1 MRSRAK
7 TRPTGTPETP
17 LCEVDFFDKKKVDR
31 LIKKSRPAE
40 ELYSLSELFAILG
53 DTTRLKI
60 VLALI
65 ETELCVCDM
74 AGFLGITKSAVSHH
88 LRLMRNL
95 RLVRF
100 RREGKMIY
108 YTLDDHHIESLLK
121 QAAEHVVEQR

>member
-1 MRSRAK
+1 MPAK
-7 TRPTGTPETP
+7 PIDLKSPP
-17 LCEVDFFDKKKVDR
+17 DVCAIDFFDIKKIRKLKKK
-31 LIKKSRPAE
+31 IRPE
-40 ELYSLSELFAILG
+40 SELHELSDVFSILS

-65 ETELCVCDM
+65 ETELCVCDI

-100 RREGKMIY
+100 RRDGKMTY
-108 YTLDDHHIESLLK
+108 YSLDDHHIVNLLT
-121 QAAEHVVEQR
+121 QATNHIEEHR

>member
-1 MRSRAK
+1 MPVKHVNLK
-7 TRPTGTPETP
+7 TANPAER
-17 LCEVDFFDKKKVDR
+17 CAIDFFDIKKIRMLKKK
-31 LIKKSRPAE
+31 IRPE
-40 ELYSLSELFAILG
+40 SELHELSDVFSILS

-65 ETELCVCDM
+65 ETELCVCDI

-100 RREGKMIY
+100 RRDGKMTY
-108 YTLDDHHIESLLK
+108 YSLDDHHIENLLT
-121 QAAEHVVEQR
+121 QATNHIEELR

>member
-1 MRSRAK
+1 MPPKNRVVKASYLRDV
-7 TRPTGTPETP
+7 
-17 LCEVDFFDKKKVDR
+17 CDVDFFDVKK
-31 LIKKSRPAE
+31 IKILRKKLRPE
-40 ELYSLSELFAILG
+40 SELHELSDVFSILS

-65 ETELCVCDM
+65 EAELCVCDI

-100 RREGKMIY
+100 RRDGKMTY
-108 YTLDDHHIESLLK
+108 YSLDDHHIVNLLT
-121 QAAEHVVEQR
+121 QATSHIEEHR